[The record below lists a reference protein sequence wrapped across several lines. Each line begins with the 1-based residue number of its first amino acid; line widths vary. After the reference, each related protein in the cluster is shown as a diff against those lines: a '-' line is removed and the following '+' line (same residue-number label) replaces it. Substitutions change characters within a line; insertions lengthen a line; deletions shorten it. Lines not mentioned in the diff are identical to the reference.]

1 MSDKCRIFFFL
12 TNTEK
17 GGGSG
22 WWRENL
28 KLLKQAPVSSFLL
41 KYQVILLS
49 TLVLYLTVV
58 T

>member
-1 MSDKCRIFFFL
+1 MSDNLQNFFFFL

-28 KLLKQAPVSSFLL
+28 KLLKQAPVSSLLL

-49 TLVLYLTVV
+49 TLVL
-58 T
+58 